1 MPPGEHPRVAHH
13 RVEVVVDLEGA
24 RPLGQPVLV
33 EVLQVVVRDGVAE
46 AERDVLNFELRRI
59 TIGPST
65 KLLIAGRS
73 KCSVKSSDKKIAH
86 HLLILQNGWPS
97 FEHYKTFLETKV
109 LRTIFTQP
117 KVCRSSGNRFVL
129 GLMVML
135 LDR

>member
-65 KLLIAGRS
+65 KQLTNGRS
-73 KCSVKSSDKKIAH
+73 KCSVKSSDKKIAN

-97 FEHYKTFLETKV
+97 LNV
-109 LRTIFTQP
+109 LRN
-117 KVCRSSGNRFVL
+117 KSS
-129 GLMVML
+129 
-135 LDR
+135 